1 MTAPIPS
8 TIEQAISP
16 AWLSA
21 AISERHTG
29 TRVTEV
35 ATVSIVKAVAARAR
49 ITVDYDGRHV
59 GELPTHLFVKGGF
72 APDTRHLLE
81 GGAYYREA
89 RFYRDVAP
97 QLDVGMP
104 LCVHASVDEPSRQGV
119 VVLEDLLSAGATL
132 FRLGDT
138 HSVAEV
144 GAFVDELARLH
155 ALSHRMLAE
164 DPDRF
169 DWVPRTAEVV
179 PRLIKKDPI
188 ALLAAHLDGER
199 GAVVPSAMRDPA
211 RVLAA
216 LRALMASDRGGD
228 GFLLHGDMHLGN
240 IYMRGDGRPGWY
252 DWQTLQRGSWAM
264 DAIYYIV
271 GSLDPADRRAH
282 FSGLLARYIDGLA
295 ASGGPEIVPDDADA
309 LYRRY
314 LAYGLFIWSVARE
327 TIVPIETL
335 TRLLPRFALAAE
347 EADTF
352 GALGV

>member
-21 AISERHTG
+21 AISENHPG
-29 TRVTEV
+29 TRVTNV
-35 ATVSIVKAVAARAR
+35 ATVSIVNAVAARAR
-49 ITVDYDGRHV
+49 IAVDYDGPDV
-59 GELPTHLFVKGGF
+59 ADLPTHLFVKGGF

-97 QLDVGMP
+97 RLDVGMP

-119 VVLEDLLSAGATL
+119 VVLEDLLSAGAML
-132 FRLGDT
+132 YRLGDT

-144 GAFVDELARLH
+144 EAFLDQLARLH

-164 DPDRF
+164 DPGRF

-188 ALLAAHLDGER
+188 ALLAAHLDGAR
-199 GAVVPSAMRDPA
+199 GEVVPSEMRDPA

-216 LRALMASDRGGD
+216 LRALMASDQDGD

-282 FSGLLARYIDGLA
+282 LAGLLARYIDGLA
-295 ASGGPEIVPDDADA
+295 ASGGPEIAPDAADA

-335 TRLLPRFALAAE
+335 KRLLPRFALAAE
-347 EADTF
+347 EAGTF